1 MSPWKTCCFYHIKQ
15 MFSMLSWVCSL
26 IDHRSCQKMV
36 RTSVTHPDVP
46 CMPLFCSNHITDITC
61 DLFMNRC
68 TAVKLILR
76 CSKLAP
82 IRCQT
87 KNIRKGKE
95 EVKGRWFGP
104 SENHSCHGQ
113 INIQIPC
120 CHWSAHKYDRWH

>member
-1 MSPWKTCCFYHIKQ
+1 
-15 MFSMLSWVCSL
+15 MLSWVCSL
-26 IDHRSCQKMV
+26 IDHRSRQKVV
-36 RTSVTHPDVP
+36 RTSVTYPDVP
-46 CMPLFCSNHITDITC
+46 CVPLFCSDHITDITC
-61 DLFMNRC
+61 DLLMNGR

-95 EVKGRWFGP
+95 EIKGRWFGL

-113 INIQIPC
+113 INIQIP
-120 CHWSAHKYDRWH
+120 